1 MRALSIDT
9 STYRAQIAL
18 WTGSACA
25 AREEHD
31 DPSRHAEALLGM
43 VDRAFASAG
52 WRKTDL
58 DLIVVCVG
66 PGSFTGLRAG
76 VATAKGI
83 ALALDRPVVGVSG
96 LEAMARAFVRQRP
109 ELAREVDAVI
119 ALLDARK
126 GEVFWAAY
134 NRDGERLEG
143 PEHIASSSFG
153 SVMDT
158 LPPKKF
164 AGGPKAAPSHIV
176 LVGELASDVASKL
189 GLPDKSAGE
198 VRPLTRTIVHRS
210 PETDLPDACEVA
222 RLGVRAFERRGA
234 DDLDALEP
242 IYVRPPDITLPKPK

>member
-9 STYRAQIAL
+9 STHRAQIAL
-18 WTGSACA
+18 WTGTCA
-25 AREEHD
+25 ALEEHD

-43 VDRAFASAG
+43 VDRAFATAG

-58 DLIVVCVG
+58 DLIVTCVG

-76 VATAKGI
+76 VAAAKGI

-96 LEAMARAFVRQRP
+96 LEAMASAFVRHADER
-109 ELAREVDAVI
+109 AAGVDAVV

-134 NRDGERLEG
+134 DREGEGLAG
-143 PEHIASSSFG
+143 PDHV
-153 SVMDT
+153 SVSALGAVLGT
-158 LPPKKF
+158 LPSKK
-164 AGGPKAAPSHIV
+164 IV
-176 LVGELASDVASKL
+176 VGEVAAHVAGNL
-189 GLPDKSAGE
+189 GLPDTM
-198 VRPLTRTIVHRS
+198 LHRS
-210 PETDLPDACEVA
+210 RETDLPDACELA

-234 DDLDALEP
+234 DDLDTLEP

>member
-9 STYRAQIAL
+9 STHRAQIAL
-18 WTGSACA
+18 WDGACA
-25 AREEHD
+25 AREEHG

-43 VDRAFASAG
+43 IDRAFASAG

-58 DLIVVCVG
+58 DLIVTSTG

-96 LEAMARAFVRQRP
+96 LEAMAGALLQRSP
-109 ELAREVDAVI
+109 ELAAHVDAVV

-126 GEVFWAAY
+126 EELFWAAY
-134 NRDGERLEG
+134 DREGEKIAG
-143 PEHIASSSFG
+143 PSHVAVSSIG
-153 SVMDT
+153 TALDT

-164 AGGPKAAPSHIV
+164 AGGPETAPSHII
-176 LVGELASDVASKL
+176 LVGELATDVARKL
-189 GLPDKSAGE
+189 ALPDTLAR
-198 VRPLTRTIVHRS
+198 VTIHRS
-210 PETDLPDACEVA
+210 PETDLPDACELA
-222 RLGVRAFERRGA
+222 RLGVRAFERRGT